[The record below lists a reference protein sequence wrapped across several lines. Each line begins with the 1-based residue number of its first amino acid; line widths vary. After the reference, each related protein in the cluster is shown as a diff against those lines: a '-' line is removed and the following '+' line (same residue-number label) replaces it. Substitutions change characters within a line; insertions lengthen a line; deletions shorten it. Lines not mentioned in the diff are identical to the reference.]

1 MMLFLNTKKQTEERA
16 TVKDFSPVHVYI
28 ENQLESSLV
37 EGKTVVWTAP
47 TVFLCS
53 CQDFKGIA
61 YTKIKNSVIIY
72 SPSGWFQ

>member
-16 TVKDFSPVHVYI
+16 TVYDFSPVHVYI

-37 EGKTVVWTAP
+37 EGKNVVWTAP

-53 CQDFKGIA
+53 CQG
-61 YTKIKNSVIIY
+61 YCLHKNVKFCHNLLTL
-72 SPSGWFQ
+72 GLFQ